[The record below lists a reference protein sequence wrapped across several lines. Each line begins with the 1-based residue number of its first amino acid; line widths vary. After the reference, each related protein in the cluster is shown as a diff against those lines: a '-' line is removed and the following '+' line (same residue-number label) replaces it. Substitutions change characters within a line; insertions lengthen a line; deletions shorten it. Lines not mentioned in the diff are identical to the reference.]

1 MRLLRVPFLI
11 ELEIII
17 ELLLGKMERVLKLIA
32 YYLYVAESKM
42 KVFTEE
48 KENYSIK
55 VALLRDI
62 YDDIKAMDVENE
74 VKYGRERKRVNKW
87 L

>member
-1 MRLLRVPFLI
+1 MEF
-11 ELEIII
+11 
-17 ELLLGKMERVLKLIA
+17 KERVLKLIA
-32 YYLYVAESKM
+32 YYLYVAESEM
-42 KVFTEE
+42 KVSTEE

-74 VKYGRERKRVNKW
+74 VKYGRERKRVNK
-87 L
+87 

>member
-1 MRLLRVPFLI
+1 MEF
-11 ELEIII
+11 
-17 ELLLGKMERVLKLIA
+17 KERVLKLIA
-32 YYLYVAESKM
+32 YYLYVNESKM
-42 KVFTEE
+42 KVSTEE

-74 VKYGRERKRVNKW
+74 VKYGRERKRVNK
-87 L
+87 

>member
-1 MRLLRVPFLI
+1 MEF
-11 ELEIII
+11 
-17 ELLLGKMERVLKLIA
+17 KERVLKLIA
-32 YYLYVAESKM
+32 YYLHVAESKM
-42 KVFTEE
+42 KVSTEE

-74 VKYGRERKRVNKW
+74 VKYGRERKRVNK
-87 L
+87 

>member
-1 MRLLRVPFLI
+1 MLILRKILLKGVNTMEF
-11 ELEIII
+11 
-17 ELLLGKMERVLKLIA
+17 KERVLKLIA

-42 KVFTEE
+42 KVSTEE

-74 VKYGRERKRVNKW
+74 VKYGRERKRTN
-87 L
+87 